1 MVSRLFAHSS
11 KAIHRTFRETGG
23 ALWLREGQAEP
34 NQIDCT
40 FIEKPRV
47 VDVDGFVSTSA
58 DPQATFLLSD
68 IAVIDA
74 DRAAAQ
80 DNVFLN
86 DGRDTLKINGKTYA
100 IESCTHDG
108 YGWVTATL
116 RRTTA

>member
-1 MVSRLFAHSS
+1 MVSRLFVHAS

-23 ALWLREGQAEP
+23 ALWLREGQTEP

-40 FIEKPRV
+40 FVEKPRV
-47 VDVDGFVSTSA
+47 VDVDGFITTSA

-68 IAVIDA
+68 IAAIDPV
-74 DRAAAQ
+74 RAAQ
-80 DNVFLN
+80 EDTVFLN
-86 DGRDTLKINGKTYA
+86 DRRDKLTINGVIYA

-108 YGWVTATL
+108 YGWVTTTL